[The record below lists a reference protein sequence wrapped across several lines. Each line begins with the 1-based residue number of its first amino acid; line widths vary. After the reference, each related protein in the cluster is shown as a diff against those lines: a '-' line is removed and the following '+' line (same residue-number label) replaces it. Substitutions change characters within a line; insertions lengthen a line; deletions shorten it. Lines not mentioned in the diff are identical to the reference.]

1 MTADIKGRPDVGEAQ
16 TDTEME
22 DISLEEGGDPSGIRV
37 GTDLGSDLKIMI
49 VDLLREHKD
58 IFAFSAEDMPGIN
71 PKTVTHKLNVI
82 KGSKPIKQRLRNYS
96 AEKSKA
102 VSEEVKKLKDAGF
115 IEPCKYPEW
124 LANVVMVKTPNG
136 SWRMCVDFTNIN

>member
-1 MTADIKGRPDVGEAQ
+1 
-16 TDTEME
+16 ME

-124 LANVVMVKTPNG
+124 LANVVMVKKPNG